1 MRIHG
6 HRFRGAVGRR
16 ITRCGHHHD
25 GRWRSFAL
33 NKGAELIFGYTAAE
47 ALGRSIIELIVP
59 GLPSSGGLG
68 ARRQRACYQLCRIP
82 VRTAACQPEQPARS
96 GRQKIYAAEKVA
108 HRCAKG
114 RLVPLIQ
121 SVQEAVEQ
129 DRRSASSGGGGNE
142 VHVVFL
148 TQASARMRLCAS
160 RDRTYRGF
168 STSFR
173 PAPRKLCG
181 ARENAKGCRANLAKA
196 EGLKL
201 PSPRELHH
209 TTAAARRTG
218 PRAYIIAPPVV
229 TRPPPKCDNAHTTSR
244 ISGTV
249 PSECEFS
256 RFHCRPGTI
265 RSIDLP
271 GAAKFDSIVFR
282 DYAGPPLPAHRK
294 ALP

>member
-1 MRIHG
+1 MVRCLERLTRRRALHTRVVSRAAPPLGAMRIHG

-96 GRQKIYAAEKVA
+96 GRQKIYTAEKVA

-121 SVQEAVEQ
+121 CAQEAVEQ
-129 DRRSASSGGGGNE
+129 DRGSASSGRGGNE
-142 VHVVFL
+142 VHVVVL
-148 TQASARMRLCAS
+148 AASKSANATAVRQPRPDVPRVLDQLQAGTAQAVRCLGTRQGLQSQPGEGGRAETALSERATPYHGCSASYGTTRLYYCPTRRHSAS
-160 RDRTYRGF
+160 
-168 STSFR
+168 S
-173 PAPRKLCG
+173 
-181 ARENAKGCRANLAKA
+181 
-196 EGLKL
+196 
-201 PSPRELHH
+201 
-209 TTAAARRTG
+209 
-218 PRAYIIAPPVV
+218 
-229 TRPPPKCDNAHTTSR
+229 
-244 ISGTV
+244 
-249 PSECEFS
+249 
-256 RFHCRPGTI
+256 
-265 RSIDLP
+265 
-271 GAAKFDSIVFR
+271 
-282 DYAGPPLPAHRK
+282 
-294 ALP
+294 